1 LALGCGSGRSCDV
14 NKLRYHKII
23 IMTDADVDGA
33 HIAAL
38 LMTFFFQE
46 LKPLLQGGYI
56 YLAMPPL
63 YRLSGNSQSIYAQDD
78 AEKDHLLKTFFK
90 KGSKIEINRFKGLG
104 EMPMQQLRATTM
116 DPEKRRLLQIDIQ
129 NSKDLNDFV
138 DRLMGKNPAT
148 RFDFITQNAEFV
160 KDLDI

>member
-1 LALGCGSGRSCDV
+1 
-14 NKLRYHKII
+14 
-23 IMTDADVDGA
+23 
-33 HIAAL
+33 
-38 LMTFFFQE
+38 
-46 LKPLLQGGYI
+46 
-56 YLAMPPL
+56 
-63 YRLSGNSQSIYAQDD
+63 
-78 AEKDHLLKTFFK
+78 
-90 KGSKIEINRFKGLG
+90 
-104 EMPMQQLRATTM
+104 MPMQQLRATTM